1 MVTPDYYMD
10 SFYNTFNQGLNQEG
24 YMLDALVLAA
34 RLDYAVASN
43 LNVFATFFTA
53 ERASKGYPWGF
64 ISPQYSGS
72 PPFSNYIPFIGYRGN
87 VMFDFSTNSLAPS
100 IPDTSLGHEIDLGLV
115 WNLLENWTIEV
126 VASRWQPGK
135 WFSYACIDK
144 STTWRT
150 PNQFNNY
157 GTKPGKTIDPIM
169 ALRVDLTSSF

>member
-1 MVTPDYYMD
+1 MD
-10 SFYNTFNQGLNQEG
+10 NLDNTFNQGLNQEG

-64 ISPQYSGS
+64 ISPKYSSS
-72 PPFSNYIPFIGYRGN
+72 PPVSNYIPFISYDGN
-87 VMFDFSTNSLAPS
+87 VMLAFSTNSLAPS

-115 WNLLENWTIEV
+115 WKLLENWTIEV
-126 VASRWQPGK
+126 VASRWQPGR

-144 STTWRT
+144 STQWRT
-150 PNQFNNY
+150 PTASNNY
-157 GTKPGKTIDPIM
+157 GTNPGRTIDAIM
-169 ALRVDLTSSF
+169 ALRVDLTSYF